1 MENSQETKIM
11 FRPINSVIVKL
22 EKPASASGI
31 EISGSA
37 KRNEGV
43 IISKVWWMTK
53 EMEEKLGEFA
63 NTLAEEL
70 TVDGCRIKF
79 LESYEIDKDTVLV
92 SLDKIV
98 GIF

>member
-1 MENSQETKIM
+1 MNRQKIKIM
-11 FRPINSVIVKL
+11 FRPVNAIIVKL
-22 EKPASASGI
+22 EKPVSSSGI
-31 EISGSA
+31 EISGGS
-37 KRNEGV
+37 KKNEGV
-43 IISKVWWMTK
+43 VISKDWWMTK

>member
-1 MENSQETKIM
+1 M
-11 FRPINSVIVKL
+11 FRPVNAIIVKL
-22 EKPASASGI
+22 EKPVSSSGI
-31 EISGSA
+31 EISGGS
-37 KRNEGV
+37 KKNEGV
-43 IISKVWWMTK
+43 VISKDWWMTK